1 MEIQFCAKPVLYWLH
16 CAKAQGLWFTADD
29 TELDLRINMTS
40 IFNLPDYDSEFARR
54 NTPAEWQRISAFRNQ
69 PQFGQ
74 ALKTY
79 HALMPQFFSSNL
91 LLNKIVKE
99 AWRFEML
106 VYTLY
111 LYDSRDPTDSS
122 SGLTLSNLQRVC
134 TAQNCASN
142 GRVFAI
148 LSLMRGGGFLVQHR
162 STDDHRIKHMEPTKK
177 FVTLVEGWNHRIFK
191 IIDAVVPAGQLA
203 KAHDVSPRF
212 GWDMRKRGAEAL
224 LTGWKLLDPFPEV
237 THFVSSDGGWML
249 LLHCVALALQD
260 GAIIPVS
267 VDLESFGKRFAVSR
281 SHLRRLLESAYT
293 EGLLDAPPHNGSDI
307 KLSARTVA
315 AFLNCMASELSFYQ
329 NHATT

>member
-1 MEIQFCAKPVLYWLH
+1 
-16 CAKAQGLWFTADD
+16 
-29 TELDLRINMTS
+29 MTS
-40 IFNLPDYDSEFARR
+40 VFNLPDYDPEFARR
-54 NTPAEWQRISAFRNQ
+54 TTPAEWQRILAFRNQ
-69 PQFGQ
+69 PKFGE

-79 HALMPQFFSSNL
+79 HALMPQYFSSNL

-106 VYTLY
+106 VYMLY
-111 LYDSRDPTDSS
+111 LYDSRDPTEPG
-122 SGLTLSNLQRVC
+122 SGLTLSNLQRIC
-134 TAQNCASN
+134 TEQNCASK

-148 LSLMRGGGFLVQHR
+148 LSLMRSGGFLMQLR
-162 STDDHRIKHMEPTKK
+162 SDLDRRIKHLEPTPK
-177 FVTLVEGWNHRIFK
+177 FISIVEGWNHRIFQ
-191 IIDAVVPAGQLA
+191 IIDAVVLSGHLA
-203 KAHDVSPRF
+203 RAHDDNPRF

-224 LTGWKLLDPFPEV
+224 LEGWKLLDPFPEV
-237 THFVSSDGGWML
+237 NHFVSSDGGWML
-249 LLHCVALALQD
+249 LLHCVAEALQD

-281 SHLRRLLESAYT
+281 SHLRRLLESAHA

-329 NHATT
+329 SHASA